1 MSVSNIFDW
10 TDNNKLIDGL
20 NSLIEQPNWFDVD
33 RPLSEMDLKG
43 SSLKVAQL
51 INQIL
56 NIQKSAFEAWTNKL
70 IEYEGSNNLGA
81 YQFQKDDSVNDA
93 LMKSHEPQNKWMT
106 DTRRRSAALD
116 VVATNIML
124 ADADL
129 KVIYMNDS
137 LRSMLSAAQAD
148 IQKDLPNFRADSII
162 GSNIDVFH
170 KNPTHQRTMLKD
182 LRSTHR
188 TELRI
193 GGRHFSLLVTPIRDQ
208 KDNRTGTVVEWQDRT
223 EQVLLKMREEEILD
237 NEKRNAAENLRMK
250 IALDSVTTNVMIA
263 NKEGIITYLNESL
276 LSMFRRNEDKLRKVM
291 PQFNIRSLIGANID
305 VFHKNPAHQRG
316 LVHNLSV
323 PHRAK
328 IEVGGLVFSLIASPV
343 MDSQGERLG
352 TVVEWKDLTD
362 EVGTEVEVSSIVNA
376 ASEGDF
382 NQRIQTANKQGFIG
396 VLASS
401 INRILETSSVSLDSV
416 TTSVMILNNKG
427 EITFVNNALLSMFA
441 RNESEILKA
450 MPQLNPRKLKGSSF
464 DVFSRFHEAQGQ
476 LLYSSYGKQ
485 QFDIRIGSLTFQ
497 LVSSP
502 VQSENGDRIGTIVEW
517 RDRTTELAVEK
528 EVASIVT
535 AASEGDFSKRID
547 LTEKSGFQ
555 RLLSSGVNKMLEN
568 TEGSIVEVS
577 AVLSALA
584 EGDMSKR
591 INSPMQGLFGQL
603 KEDVHQTIDKLQKVI
618 TEVSLNANQLT
629 NAAREIARTS
639 ESLSH
644 GASSQAA
651 GVEEISSSIEQIAQS
666 INQST
671 DNAKVTDQIATQAS
685 AQAKEGGEAV
695 SCTVDAMKE
704 IAQKIVIID
713 DIAYQTNL
721 LALNAAIEAARAGD
735 HGKGFAVVA
744 AEVRKLA
751 ERSQNAAQ
759 DIGDLATK
767 SVKQAEKAGVLL
779 EHMLPAI
786 SRTSDLVQEISSMS
800 IEQTGSIG
808 QINLAMSNL
817 NSQTQQNAAASEEL
831 AATAQEMTSQARN
844 LSSVIGFFSVGHGG
858 GERAQYA
865 RQSKSNEVPIAQES
879 DFQREETEYSSFHLS
894 L

>member
-1 MSVSNIFDW
+1 MGISDVFDW
-10 TDNNKLIDGL
+10 TGNNILIDRL
-20 NSLIEQPNWFDVD
+20 NSLLGQAGFFDID
-33 RPLSEMDLKG
+33 KPISEKDLKG
-43 SSLKVAQL
+43 STLQAAQL
-51 INQIL
+51 INQSL
-56 NIQKSAFEAWTNKL
+56 CIQRKAFEAWVNKL
-70 IEYEGSNNLGA
+70 IEFNGSGPSTSRETEA
-81 YQFQKDDSVNDA
+81 QAGCEA
-93 LMKSHEPQNKWMT
+93 LMKTYAHQAAWMT
-106 DTRRRSAALD
+106 DVHRRSAALD

-129 KVIYMNDS
+129 RVIYMNES

-170 KNPTHQRTMLKD
+170 KNPAHQRTMLKD

-188 TELRI
+188 TDLRI
-193 GGRHFSLLVTPIRDQ
+193 GGRHFSLLVTPIIDQ
-208 KDNRTGTVVEWQDRT
+208 KGSRTGTVVEWQDRT
-223 EQVLLKMREEEILD
+223 EQVRLKLREEEILA

-263 NKEGIITYLNESL
+263 NKDGIITYLNDSL

-291 PQFNIRSLIGANID
+291 PQFNIKSLIGANID

-343 MDSQGERLG
+343 MDAQGERLG
-352 TVVEWKDLTD
+352 TVVEWKDLTE
-362 EVGTEVEVSSIVNA
+362 EVGTEIEVTNIVNA

-382 NQRIQTANKQGFIG
+382 NQRIQTSNKQGFIG

-441 RNESEILKA
+441 RNETEIQKA

-485 QFDIRIGSLTFQ
+485 QFEIQIGSLTFQ

-517 RDRTTELAVEK
+517 RDRTTELAVER
-528 EVASIVT
+528 EVASIV
-535 AASEGDFSKRID
+535 AAAAEGDFSKRID

-555 RLLSSGVNKMLEN
+555 RLLSSGVNKMLET
-568 TEGSIVEVS
+568 TEESIVEVS
-577 AVLSALA
+577 AVLSSLA

-591 INSPMQGLFGQL
+591 ISSPMQGLFGQL
-603 KEDVHQTIDKLQKVI
+603 KEDVHQTIDKLQNVI
-618 TEVSLNANQLT
+618 SEVSLNASQLS
-629 NAAREIARTS
+629 NAAREVARTS
-639 ESLSH
+639 EALSH

-651 GVEEISSSIEQIAQS
+651 GVEEITASIEQIASS

-685 AQAKEGGEAV
+685 SQAKEGGAAV
-695 SCTVDAMKE
+695 SSTVDAMKA
-704 IAQKIVIID
+704 IAEKIVIID

-759 DIGDLATK
+759 DIGELATK
-767 SVKQAEKAGVLL
+767 SVKQAEKAGGLL

-786 SRTSDLVQEISSMS
+786 NRTSDLVQEISCMS
-800 IEQTGSIG
+800 SEQTNSIG
-808 QINLAMSNL
+808 QINVAMSSL

-831 AATAQEMTSQARN
+831 AATAQEMTGQAKN
-844 LSSVIGFFSVGHGG
+844 LSDVIGFFSLGDQLHG
-858 GERAQYA
+858 RSAYS
-865 RQSKSNEVPIAQES
+865 RQSKQAQPLEPADNES
-879 DFQREETEYSSFHLS
+879 SREEEDFTQF
-894 L
+894 

>member
-1 MSVSNIFDW
+1 MKTNSLFDW
-10 TDNNKLIDGL
+10 TDNDVLTKRLQDLLEKPDWI
-20 NSLIEQPNWFDVD
+20 DVD
-33 RPLSEMDLKG
+33 KPVDEAELRGSTLNLARLFNQALSVQRLAYETWTHRLLEKEAPRLPSNQQDRLTAQASDHLGSRRPEQLKEV
-43 SSLKVAQL
+43 S
-51 INQIL
+51 
-56 NIQKSAFEAWTNKL
+56 
-70 IEYEGSNNLGA
+70 
-81 YQFQKDDSVNDA
+81 
-93 LMKSHEPQNKWMT
+93 

-137 LRSMLSAAQAD
+137 LRAMLNAAQAD
-148 IQKDLPNFRADSII
+148 IQKDLPNFRAESII

-170 KNPTHQRTMLKD
+170 KNPAHQRAMLKD
-182 LRSTHR
+182 LQSTHQA
-188 TELRI
+188 ELKI
-193 GGRHFSLLVTPIRDQ
+193 GGRHFSLLVSPIRDSKGQ
-208 KDNRTGTVVEWQDRT
+208 RTGTVVEWQDKT
-223 EQVLLKMREEEILD
+223 EQVRLKAREEEILA
-237 NEKRNAAENLRMK
+237 NEKRNAAENLRMR

-276 LSMFRRNEDKLRKVM
+276 LSMFRRNEESLRKVM
-291 PQFNIRSLIGANID
+291 PQFSIKSLIGANID

-316 LVHNLSV
+316 LVHNLTV

-343 MDSQGERLG
+343 LDAQGERLG

-362 EVGTEVEVSSIVNA
+362 EVGTEQEVTRIVNA

-396 VLASS
+396 VLAAS

-416 TTSVMILNNKG
+416 TTNVMILNNKG
-427 EITFVNNALLSMFA
+427 DITFVNDALMSMFS
-441 RNESEILKA
+441 RNESEIQKA

-464 DVFSRFHEAQGQ
+464 DVFSRFHEAQGN
-476 LLYSSYGKQ
+476 LLYSGYGKQ
-485 QFDIRIGSLTFQ
+485 QFDIRIGGLTFQ

-517 RDRTTELAVEK
+517 RDRTTELAVEE
-528 EVASIVT
+528 EVASIVE
-535 AASEGDFSKRID
+535 AAAEGDFSKRID
-547 LTEKSGFQ
+547 LTEKTGFQ
-555 RLLSSGVNKMLEN
+555 RLLSSGVNKMLET
-568 TEGSIVEVS
+568 TEGSIGEVS
-577 AVLSALA
+577 EVLSALA

-591 INSPMQGLFGQL
+591 IGSPMQGLFGKL

-618 TEVSLNANQLT
+618 VEVSLNASQLT
-629 NAAREIARTS
+629 SAAREIARTS
-639 ESLSH
+639 ESLSQ

-651 GVEEISSSIEQIAQS
+651 GVEEISSAIEQMAQS
-666 INQST
+666 INQSS

-685 AQAKEGGEAV
+685 EQARDGGAAV
-695 SCTVDAMKE
+695 SSTVDAMKA
-704 IAQKIVIID
+704 IAEKIVIID

-759 DIGDLATK
+759 EIGDLASK
-767 SVKQAEKAGVLL
+767 SVKQAEKAGGLL

-786 SRTSDLVQEISSMS
+786 NRTSDLVQEISSMS
-800 IEQTGSIG
+800 AEQTSSIG
-808 QINLAMSNL
+808 QINSAMSSL

-831 AATAQEMTSQARN
+831 AATAQEMTGQARN
-844 LSSVIGFFSVGHGG
+844 LSQAIGFFSVS
-858 GERAQYA
+858 ERTSERMHNGRNRRVANPDTEIKEQTT
-865 RQSKSNEVPIAQES
+865 AQEEA
-879 DFQREETEYSSFHLS
+879 DFNEF
-894 L
+894 